1 MVNEVLT
8 NPVIQVSGTAT
19 VEPNVE
25 VATLCE
31 VKDSQVVTTSLK
43 VAEIFSKQHKHVL
56 EAIRELD
63 CSDNFRGSNFRPSLR
78 IRQLPNGMGERQDPY
93 YLITRDG
100 FTFLVMGFTG
110 KTAAKY
116 KEAYIRAFNE
126 MEAKLRRQQEEERT
140 MRRMRNSS
148 TPTMADLPRMVKERM
163 EQEQPIVESY
173 GQQRVVSSVT
183 LARLMGKRHEY
194 VCESVRRM
202 FKHVL
207 RPTRLYIRQTRS
219 VRRGFGRGYEAE
231 GVVYYITIEGFSV
244 MRTHSTGLTDEVAE
258 QVMAAFREAKG
269 RNRPGQPNGSTPRQT
284 AQPRQEPPKA
294 VKAEASAKPEKQVA
308 PSLPKTPADMMSRFM
323 KAMGVMMG
331 IDVNEMSNLIDGGN
345 K

>member
-1 MVNEVLT
+1 MANEVLT

-43 VAEIFSKQHKHVL
+43 VAEIFDRQHSHVL
-56 EAIRELD
+56 RAIKDLD
-63 CSDNFRGSNFRPSLR
+63 CSDGFRQSNFGFMLKTT
-78 IRQLPNGMGERQDPY
+78 QLPNNATRQDPY

-140 MRRMRNSS
+140 MRRMRNSN

-269 RNRPGQPNGSTPRQT
+269 RNRPGQPNGSTLRQT
-284 AQPRQEPPKA
+284 ALPRQEPPKA

>member
-1 MVNEVLT
+1 MANELLT
-8 NPVIQVSGTAT
+8 NPVIQVNGTAT

-31 VKDSQVVTTSLK
+31 VKDSQVVTTSLR
-43 VAEIFSKQHKHVL
+43 VAEIFSRRHSDVL
-56 EAIRELD
+56 QSIKNLD
-63 CSDNFRGSNFRPSLR
+63 CSDGFRERNFSFTLKPKELHGSVA
-78 IRQLPNGMGERQDPY
+78 RQDPY

-269 RNRPGQPNGSTPRQT
+269 RNRPGQPNGSTPRQ
-284 AQPRQEPPKA
+284 EPPKA

>member
-1 MVNEVLT
+1 MANELLT
-8 NPVIQVSGTAT
+8 NPVIQVNGTAT

-31 VKDSQVVTTSLK
+31 VKDSQVVTTSLR
-43 VAEIFSKQHKHVL
+43 VAEIFSRRHSDVL
-56 EAIRELD
+56 QSIKNLD
-63 CSDNFRGSNFRPSLR
+63 CSDGFRERNFSFTLKPKELHGSVA
-78 IRQLPNGMGERQDPY
+78 RQDPY

-269 RNRPGQPNGSTPRQT
+269 RNRPGQPNGSMPRQT

-294 VKAEASAKPEKQVA
+294 GKAEASAKPEKQVA